1 MRWRKKLI
9 SGKLLFVTAVLL
21 ACGGAAPV
29 ALAGEFMFMPT
40 AAVVQEEGSTDDPT
54 LEKRQLIGDFFYSG
68 DHGRLRLLSEFQIDR
83 ESADMERLQAGWR
96 FTPEV
101 SVWFGRFHNPIG
113 YWNMEHHHGHYM
125 ETSAERPRIL
135 EFEDEGGPLPIHLM
149 GFLLQGLHP
158 MGTGSVQYELGLATG
173 PRVIDEGLAP
183 VDVIRTPRL
192 NKLAVVGRLAYRPDS
207 TLDDQLGAFVAQ
219 TRIPVYGLETKEMKQ
234 DLAGTYFSRDFDRL
248 RVFGEL
254 FRIRHQLVAGSG
266 TPWPSYWAGYLQAEY
281 KVVPSVWTAFARYE
295 GLSSRLNVNYTA
307 VFPRLPRERQIVGM
321 RWDFRDNQAL
331 KLESIRDT
339 LVGGTTFNGFEI
351 QWSGMFH

>member
-1 MRWRKKLI
+1 LFILTSCDLMQIWLPRNASARAPGSWSLPAFYGPLQYPDTVGRMQTTRFVRRECILPLCRWHATLYTKETAIAVLAHDTRESPRLLSCLSLVEVVMRWRKKLI

-173 PRVIDEGLAP
+173 PRVIDEGL
-183 VDVIRTPRL
+183 
-192 NKLAVVGRLAYRPDS
+192 
-207 TLDDQLGAFVAQ
+207 
-219 TRIPVYGLETKEMKQ
+219 
-234 DLAGTYFSRDFDRL
+234 
-248 RVFGEL
+248 
-254 FRIRHQLVAGSG
+254 
-266 TPWPSYWAGYLQAEY
+266 
-281 KVVPSVWTAFARYE
+281 
-295 GLSSRLNVNYTA
+295 SSRLNGNYTA

-331 KLESIRDT
+331 KLEGIRDT
-339 LVGGTTFNGFEI
+339 VVAGTTFNGFEI